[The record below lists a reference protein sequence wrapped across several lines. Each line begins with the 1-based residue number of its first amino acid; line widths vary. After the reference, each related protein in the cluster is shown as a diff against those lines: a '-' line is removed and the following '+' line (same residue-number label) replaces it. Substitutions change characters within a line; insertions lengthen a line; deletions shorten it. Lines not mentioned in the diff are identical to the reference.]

1 MCVGAFQMRVLIV
14 PESRLRMLLQKV
26 VEVAAA
32 SRVPENQ

>member
-14 PESRLRMLLQKV
+14 PESRLRKLLQKLLEV
-26 VEVAAA
+26 VTA